1 VTEPFTATRLWQDAR
16 EIPDVLAATLDQ
28 RQGFADLAAL
38 LSAGTTRR
46 VVVTGNGAA
55 YYVGLALHCAALAG
69 GTGPEV
75 LALPAGVLAGG
86 DIGWRAGDVVL
97 VVSSSGELRDV
108 LAVRDRLPRPLAV
121 VTATPGSSIGRAA
134 DVLAVTRV
142 RSNSGATH
150 TQSLLANH
158 AAVLAVWAEFTGDRG
173 LHEAVAATPE
183 LCAAALQ
190 AAPGWA
196 DQALAELDVP
206 SAATTFG
213 TGAAWPAALEAALL
227 LKEVAGVPAEGMETR
242 EGATSGMY
250 ALRPGHLVVG
260 LPSGPADPLA
270 EEAVQVCRGTGAT
283 TLTLPGGPSGDRRVA
298 ALTTF
303 PRALAVAATLGRRA
317 GIDVDDPDWQAA
329 YYATTR
335 VSGGAQAASA
345 AATAAPIAPA

>member
-1 VTEPFTATRLWQDAR
+1 MTNAFTATRLWQDAR
-16 EIPDVLAATLDQ
+16 QIPEVLAATLDE
-28 RQGFADLAAL
+28 RQGFDELAGLLGAD
-38 LSAGTTRR
+38 STRR

-55 YYVGLALHCAALAG
+55 YYVGLTLQCAALVG
-69 GTGPEV
+69 GAGPEV

-86 DIGWRAGDVVL
+86 DMTWREGDVVL

-121 VTATPGSSIGRAA
+121 VTATPGSSIGRDA

-142 RSNSGATH
+142 RSTSGATH

-158 AAVLAVWAEFTGDRG
+158 AAVLAVWAEVTADRG
-173 LHEAVAATPE
+173 LHDAVSATSH
-183 LCAAALQ
+183 LCAAALE
-190 AAPGWA
+190 AAPTWI
-196 DQALAELDVP
+196 DRALADVDVP
-206 SAATTFG
+206 SAATVFG

-250 ALRPGHLVVG
+250 ALRRGHLAVG
-260 LPSGPADPLA
+260 LPSGPHDPLA
-270 EEAVQVCRGTGAT
+270 EEALQVCRGTGAT
-283 TLTLPGGPSGDRRVA
+283 VVTLPDGPSGDRRVA
-298 ALTTF
+298 SLTSF
-303 PRALAVAATLGRRA
+303 PAALALAATLGGRA

-335 VSGGAQAASA
+335 LPG
-345 AATAAPIAPA
+345 TP

>member
-1 VTEPFTATRLWQDAR
+1 MTGSFTTTRLWQDAR
-16 EIPDVLAATLDQ
+16 DIPDVLAATLDE
-28 RQGFADLAAL
+28 REGFADLAAL
-38 LSAGTTRR
+38 LGADSTRR

-55 YYVGLALHCAALAG
+55 YYVGLALQCAALG
-69 GTGPEV
+69 GGSGPEV

-86 DIGWRAGDVVL
+86 DMAWREGDVVL

-142 RSNSGATH
+142 HSTSGATH
-150 TQSLLANH
+150 TQSLAANH
-158 AAVLAVWAEFTGDRG
+158 AAVLSVWAEVTEDDG
-173 LHEAVAATPE
+173 LRAAVAATPE
-183 LCAAALQ
+183 LCAVALDT
-190 AAPGWA
+190 APGWV
-196 DQALAELDVP
+196 DRALSGLDVP
-206 SAATTFG
+206 PAATAFG

-250 ALRPGHLVVG
+250 ALRPGHLVVA

-270 EEAVQVCRGTGAT
+270 EEAAQVCRGTGAT
-283 TLTLPGGPSGDRRVA
+283 VVTLPGGSSGDRRVA
-298 ALTTF
+298 SLTTF
-303 PRALAVAATLGRRA
+303 PAALALAAAVGDRA

-335 VSGGAQAASA
+335 LSGSS
-345 AATAAPIAPA
+345 